1 MSDLTLRETKGSP
14 LTHQELDKNI
24 THVNPVG
31 TVITFAGATPPPYYL
46 ECDGQEISRTEY
58 SNLFNVLGELYGAG
72 DGVNTFNLPD
82 LRGEFIRGWDNG
94 KGVDIGRQVGSA
106 QLDQFQIHRHS
117 SSNSSH
123 SVYRIHSGGNR
134 AGIGGGSHDS
144 FGQISITVNDP
155 NSGRTGTETR
165 PRNIAMMYCIKY

>member
-46 ECDGQEISRTEY
+46 ECDGSEISRTEY
-58 SNLFNVLGELYGAG
+58 SNLFSVLGELYGAG

-82 LRGEFIRGWDNG
+82 LRGEFVRGWDNG
-94 KGVDIGRQVGSA
+94 KGVDTGREVGSA
-106 QLDQFQIHRHS
+106 QIDEFK
-117 SSNSSH
+117 SH
-123 SVYRIHSGGNR
+123 SHNGKMLQSGTGAGSNGWFARSIIHSGTTTL
-134 AGIGGGSHDS
+134 IS
-144 FGQISITVNDP
+144 FDTG
-155 NSGRTGTETR
+155 GTETR

>member
-82 LRGEFIRGWDNG
+82 LRGEFIRGWDNSRG
-94 KGVDIGRQVGSA
+94 IDSGREMGS
-106 QLDQFQIHRHS
+106 FQEATGINQTVADSWYIKFENTDSNIPTSNQRHIS
-117 SSNSSH
+117 SSNFNT
-123 SVYRIHSGGNR
+123 RTDNKT
-134 AGIGGGSHDS
+134 
-144 FGQISITVNDP
+144 IT
-155 NSGRTGTETR
+155 TR